1 MLRTTE
7 IVIPE
12 VTDKMQMEYPGGRAA
27 IVDGKFVACA
37 MDSEKLVE
45 ECKKLG
51 YGLGDICI
59 TFIPRLGAIYF

>member
-1 MLRTTE
+1 
-7 IVIPE
+7 
-12 VTDKMQMEYPGGRAA
+12 MQKAYGGGRAT
-27 IVDGKFVACA
+27 IVDGKFIACA

-59 TFIPRLGAIYF
+59 TFLPRLGAIYF